1 MNMEKVENDIATLI
15 LDKAF
20 LIHRELGPGLLESIY
35 ERVLFHELK
44 KSGMKVSS
52 QVFIPFKWDDI
63 TFENGFRADLIVDE
77 KVIVEIKS
85 VQVIAPVHAKQLMTY
100 LRLTKL
106 KLGLLIN
113 FNEALLKD
121 GIKRVA
127 NNL

>member
-1 MNMEKVENDIATLI
+1 MKKVDNDIATLI

-20 LIHRELGPGLLESIY
+20 LMYRELGPGLLESIY
-35 ERVLFHELK
+35 ERVLSYELK
-44 KSGMKVSS
+44 KSGLKVSN

-63 TFENGFRADLIVDE
+63 TFENGFRADLIVNY
-77 KVIVEIKS
+77 KVIIEIKS
-85 VQVIAPVHAKQLMTY
+85 VQIIAPVHSKQLMTY

-106 KLGLLIN
+106 KLGLFLN
-113 FNEALLKD
+113 FNKDLLKD

>member
-1 MNMEKVENDIATLI
+1 MEKIENDIATLI
-15 LDKAF
+15 LDKVF

-35 ERVLFHELK
+35 ERVLSLELK
-44 KSGMKVSS
+44 KAGL
-52 QVFIPFKWDDI
+52 QVTNQMFIPFNWDEI
-63 TFENGFRADLIVDE
+63 IFENGFRADLIVAN

-85 VQVIAPVHAKQLMTY
+85 VQALAPVHSKQLMTY

-106 KLGLLIN
+106 KLGLLLN

>member
-1 MNMEKVENDIATLI
+1 MEKVENEISTLI

-35 ERVLFHELK
+35 ERVLMHELK
-44 KSGMKVSS
+44 KSGLKVSN

-63 TFENGFRADLIVDE
+63 TFENGFRADIIVED
-77 KVIVEIKS
+77 KVILEIKS
-85 VQVIAPVHAKQLMTY
+85 VQVIAPVHSKQLMSY

-106 KLGLLIN
+106 KLGLLLN

>member
-1 MNMEKVENDIATLI
+1 MKKVENDIATLI

-20 LIHRELGPGLLESIY
+20 LIHRELGPGLIESIY
-35 ERVLFHELK
+35 EIVLSYELK
-44 KSGMKVSS
+44 KSWLKVAN

-63 TFENGFRADLIVDE
+63 SFENGFRADLIVYD
-77 KVIVEIKS
+77 KVIIEIKS
-85 VQVIAPVHAKQLMTY
+85 VQIIAPVHSKQLMIY
-100 LRLTKL
+100 LRLNKW
-106 KLGLLIN
+106 KLGLLLN

>member
-1 MNMEKVENDIATLI
+1 
-15 LDKAF
+15 
-20 LIHRELGPGLLESIY
+20 
-35 ERVLFHELK
+35 
-44 KSGMKVSS
+44 
-52 QVFIPFKWDDI
+52 
-63 TFENGFRADLIVDE
+63 
-77 KVIVEIKS
+77 
-85 VQVIAPVHAKQLMTY
+85 MTY

>member
-1 MNMEKVENDIATLI
+1 
-15 LDKAF
+15 
-20 LIHRELGPGLLESIY
+20 
-35 ERVLFHELK
+35 
-44 KSGMKVSS
+44 MKVSS
-52 QVFIPFKWDDI
+52 QVFIPFKWHDI
-63 TFENGFRADLIVDE
+63 TFENGFKADLIIDE

-127 NNL
+127 NKL

>member
-1 MNMEKVENDIATLI
+1 MEMNENELATLI
-15 LDKAF
+15 LDNAF
-20 LIHRELGPGLLESIY
+20 LIHRKLGPGLLESVY
-35 ERVLFHELK
+35 ERILILELE
-44 KSGMKVSS
+44 KSGASVQS
-52 QVFIPFKWDDI
+52 QKFIPFTWDGH
-63 TFENGFRADLIVDE
+63 TFENGFRADLIVNE

-85 VQVIAPVHAKQLMTY
+85 VQIIAPVHSKQLLTY

-127 NNL
+127 NGLK

>member
-1 MNMEKVENDIATLI
+1 MKKVENEIATLI

-35 ERVLFHELK
+35 EIVLSYELK
-44 KSGMKVSS
+44 KSWLKVAN

-63 TFENGFRADLIVDE
+63 TFENGFRADLIVND
-77 KVIVEIKS
+77 KVIIEIKS
-85 VQVIAPVHAKQLMTY
+85 VQIIAPVHSKQLMTY
-100 LRLTKL
+100 LRLNKW
-106 KLGLLIN
+106 KLGLLLN